1 MVSGESDKE
10 CVKIALESG
19 VNRFMG
25 KPAPLK
31 EIENAIKPYLNN
43 Q

>member
-10 CVKIALESG
+10 CIERAIESG
-19 VNRFMG
+19 VNKFMG
-25 KPAPLK
+25 KPAIFK
-31 EIENAIKPYLNN
+31 DIENAIKPYLNN